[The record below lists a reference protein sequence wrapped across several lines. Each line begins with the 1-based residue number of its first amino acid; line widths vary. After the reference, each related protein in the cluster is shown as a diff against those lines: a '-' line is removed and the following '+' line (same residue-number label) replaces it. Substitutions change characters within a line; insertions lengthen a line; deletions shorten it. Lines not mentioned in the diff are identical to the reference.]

1 MNFKPRTIES
11 IAMKPKPV
19 VGIEVHVQLKTAS
32 KIFCSCSTQF
42 GAKPNS
48 NTCPVC
54 LGLPG
59 VLPVLNKRAV
69 ELAIKAALALN
80 CKISPRSQFARKNYF
95 YPDLP
100 KGFQITQ
107 FELPLAT
114 DGYISIDVQDE
125 AGNVRQKRI
134 RINRLHL
141 EEDSGKSLH
150 NEQVNLEGTSLIDF
164 NRCGV
169 PLIEVVSEP
178 DLESPEEA
186 RQYLLKLRTIM
197 RYCGV
202 SDCNMEEGS
211 LRCDANISLRNEDG
225 SLGTRCEIKNLN
237 SFRFAKRALEYEMMR
252 HQDVIEAGGA
262 VEQATYGF
270 NAASGR
276 TFLMRSKEESHD
288 YRYFPEP
295 DLVFLDANDEWTAEI
310 GRTLPELPDAKRRRL
325 IEQYGISDY
334 DASVLTASQEVA
346 DYFEKA
352 ASLHG
357 DGKAVSNWVM
367 GSVLRVVK
375 ERNISIN
382 ECPVSPEH
390 LAELLAL
397 VKDGKISGKIAKDV
411 FEQVLETG
419 KAPKTIVT
427 EQNLSTVSDEGL
439 ICDIIREVADS
450 RPDLLA
456 KIKKGKLNVLG
467 FFVGQVMKR
476 TKGQADPET
485 INRLVREVIVEN
497 NK

>member
-1 MNFKPRTIES
+1 LNYALGTLESNVMKPR
-11 IAMKPKPV
+11 PV
-19 VGIEVHVQLKTAS
+19 IGIEVHVQLLTKS

-69 ELAIKAALALN
+69 ELAVKAALAIN
-80 CKISPRSQFARKNYF
+80 CDIRSRSQFARKNYF
-95 YPDLP
+95 YPDLT

-107 FELPLAT
+107 FSLPLAT
-114 DGYISIDVQDE
+114 NGHINIDVEDDSGQT
-125 AGNVRQKRI
+125 RPKRI

-150 NEQVNLEGTSLIDF
+150 DEEQNLEGTSLIDF

-169 PLIEVVSEP
+169 PLVEIVTEP

-186 RQYLLKLRTIM
+186 RQYLLKLKTIM
-197 RYCGV
+197 QYCGV

-211 LRCDANISLRNEDG
+211 LRCDANISLCNEDG
-225 SLGTRCEIKNLN
+225 NIGTKCEVKNLN
-237 SFRFAKRALEYEMMR
+237 SFRFAKRALEYEMKR
-252 HQDVIEAGGA
+252 QHAVIEAGGV

-270 NAASGR
+270 NPASGK
-276 TFLMRSKEESHD
+276 TFLMRSKEHSHD

-295 DLVFLDANDEWTAEI
+295 DLVFVDATDDWTAEI
-310 GRTLPELPDAKRRRL
+310 RETLPELPDARRKRL
-325 IEQYGISDY
+325 VEQYGIPDY
-334 DASVLTASQEVA
+334 DASVLTATQEVA
-346 DYFEKA
+346 DYFEKC
-352 ASLHG
+352 ASLHA

-375 ERNISIN
+375 ERNINID
-382 ECPVSPEH
+382 ECPVTPEH

-397 VKDGKISGKIAKDV
+397 VKDRKISGKIAKDV
-411 FEQVLETG
+411 FEQVVETG
-419 KAPKTIVT
+419 KAPEAIVS
-427 EQNLSTVSDEGL
+427 EQNLSTVSDENV
-439 ICDIIREVADS
+439 IADIIREVADS
-450 RPDLLA
+450 RPDLIEKL
-456 KIKKGKLNVLG
+456 KQGKLNVLG

-476 TKGQADPET
+476 TKGQADPQ
-485 INRLVREVIVEN
+485 IVNRIVKKILLEE
-497 NK
+497 

>member
-1 MNFKPRTIES
+1 
-11 IAMKPKPV
+11 MKLRPV
-19 VGIEVHVQLKTAS
+19 IGIEVHVQLLTKS
-32 KIFCSCSTQF
+32 KVFCSCSTQF

-80 CKISPRSQFARKNYF
+80 CDIKPRSQFARKNYF
-95 YPDLP
+95 YPDLT

-107 FELPLAT
+107 FALPLAT
-114 DGYISIDVQDE
+114 DGHINIELQDE
-125 AGNVRQKRI
+125 SGQTAQKRV

-150 NEQVNLEGTSLIDF
+150 NEEQNLKDTSLIDF

-169 PLIEVVSEP
+169 PLVEIVTEP

-186 RQYLLKLRTIM
+186 RQYLLKLKTIM
-197 RYCGV
+197 QYCGV

-225 SLGTRCEIKNLN
+225 SLGTKCEIKNLN
-237 SFRFAKRALEYEMMR
+237 SFRFAKRALEYEMSR
-252 HQDVIEAGGA
+252 QQAVIDAGG
-262 VEQATYGF
+262 VVQQATYGF
-270 NAASGR
+270 NAASGK

-295 DLVFLDANDEWTAEI
+295 DLVSLDATDDWISEVRA
-310 GRTLPELPDAKRRRL
+310 TLPELPDAKRNRL
-325 IEQYGISDY
+325 VEQYSIPDY

-346 DYFEKA
+346 DYFERC
-352 ASLHG
+352 ASLHA

-375 ERNISIN
+375 ERNINIDD
-382 ECPVSPEH
+382 CPVTPEY
-390 LAELLAL
+390 LSELLTL
-397 VKDGKISGKIAKDV
+397 IKDRKISGKIAKDV
-411 FEQVLETG
+411 FEQVAETG
-419 KAPKTIVT
+419 KAPSAIVA
-427 EQNLSTVSDEGL
+427 EQNLSTVSDESV
-439 ICDIIREVADS
+439 IADIIREVAAS
-450 RPDLLA
+450 RPDLMDKL
-456 KIKKGKLNVLG
+456 KQGKLNVLG

-476 TKGQADPET
+476 TKGQADPQT
-485 INRLVREVIVEN
+485 VNRLVRKVLLEE
-497 NK
+497 

>member
-1 MNFKPRTIES
+1 MKSGRQTIES
-11 IAMKPKPV
+11 TAMRPKPV
-19 VGIEVHVQLKTAS
+19 IGIEVHVQLKTAS

-42 GAKPNS
+42 GDKPNS

-69 ELAIKAALALN
+69 ELAIRAALALN

-114 DGYISIDVQDE
+114 DGYITIDVPDG
-125 AGNVRQKRI
+125 AKKIRQKRI
-134 RINRLHL
+134 RVNRLHL

-150 NEQVNLEGTSLIDF
+150 NEEVNLAGTSLIDF

-225 SLGTRCEIKNLN
+225 SLGTKCEIKNLN
-237 SFRFAKRALEYEMMR
+237 SFRFAKRALEYEMKR
-252 HQDVIEAGGA
+252 QQDVIEAGGT
-262 VEQATYGF
+262 VEQATLGF
-270 NAASGR
+270 NAAKGE
-276 TFLMRSKEESHD
+276 TFLMRSKEEAHD

-295 DLVFLDANDEWTAEI
+295 DLVFLDVSDEWLEEVKQ
-310 GRTLPELPDAKRRRL
+310 TLPELPDARRSRL
-325 IEQYGISDY
+325 ARQYGIPDY
-334 DASVLTASQEVA
+334 DAAVLAASQDVA
-346 DYFEKA
+346 DYFEKV
-352 ASLHG
+352 ASLSP
-357 DGKAVSNWVM
+357 DGKTVSNWVM
-367 GSVLRVVK
+367 GPVLRVVK
-375 ERNISIN
+375 ERNISIDD
-382 ECPVSPEH
+382 CPVSPEH
-390 LAELLAL
+390 LAELLGL
-397 VKDGKISGKIAKDV
+397 VRDGDISGKTAKDV

-419 KAPKTIVT
+419 KSPKTIVA
-427 EQNLSTVSDEGL
+427 EQDLSTVSDEGL
-439 ICDIIREVADS
+439 IRGIIREVADS
-450 RPDLLA
+450 RPDLIA

-476 TKGQADPET
+476 TRGQADPAT
-485 INRLVREVIVEN
+485 VNRLVREVLLNE
-497 NK
+497 